1 MPGRPNLFCGVGRNG
16 GVDLGEERRLEEERR
31 AAGRSEVKG
40 KLHCS
45 YAW

>member
-1 MPGRPNLFCGVGRNG
+1 MLGRPDLFWRVGRNG
-16 GVDLGEERRLEEERR
+16 GVDLGEERRLKEERR